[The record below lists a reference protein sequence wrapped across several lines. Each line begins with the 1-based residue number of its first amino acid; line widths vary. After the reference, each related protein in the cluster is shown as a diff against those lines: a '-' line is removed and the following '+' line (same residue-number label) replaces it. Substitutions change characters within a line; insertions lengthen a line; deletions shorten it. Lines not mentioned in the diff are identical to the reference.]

1 MTAQVTALSESI
13 VADRRR
19 PTHLGWPFDSPY
31 ETWFSSSAVVNL
43 TEQKLST
50 TGHWRELWS
59 SPYSRTTALVAGGV
73 VLYSTN
79 EFLTISM
86 LPSTV
91 NEIGGERIYAW
102 VTTLYLVGS
111 VVAAATV
118 NALLH
123 RIGACISY
131 LAGFSVLAAGSL
143 VCAAAPNME
152 ILLVGRFFQ
161 GLAGGLLCGLSFAVI
176 NAALPRRLWSR
187 GSALTASTWGIGAL
201 IGPALG
207 GFFAQFGAWRW
218 AFGLLAM
225 LSTAMAALAPGLPT
239 ADGAGQA
246 ADRDSARIPIPSV
259 ILLGAAALTVSVASL
274 PRNTFAT
281 AALLILSA
289 LLIGVFLVVD
299 RRMDTAVL
307 PASVYGFG
315 PLKWVYLTLGLL
327 VAATKVDLYVPLF
340 GQRLAHLGPIV
351 AGLLGAALSLGW
363 TISGFGSGSLNRAR
377 TIVAVVVAAP
387 LVMAGGLALAGITHV
402 QGATAGIVVVCAVAL
417 LAVGVGIGAAWPH
430 LSAWA
435 MTDVDDPAEGGAA
448 ATAINSVQL
457 IFGAFGAGLAGVVVN
472 VVEGGGASA
481 ARWAF
486 AVFAVM
492 ALTAC
497 VTAFRAGRRQIAY

>member
-1 MTAQVTALSESI
+1 
-13 VADRRR
+13 
-19 PTHLGWPFDSPY
+19 
-31 ETWFSSSAVVNL
+31 VVNL
-43 TEQKLST
+43 TSQKQIT

-59 SPYSRTTALVAGGV
+59 WPYRRTSAVVAGGV

-86 LPSTV
+86 LPSTI

-118 NALLH
+118 NTALH
-123 RIGACISY
+123 RIGAAIAY
-131 LAGFSVLAAGSL
+131 LLGFAVLGVGSL

-152 ILLVGRFFQ
+152 VLLAGRFLQ

-176 NAALPRRLWSR
+176 NAVLPRYLWSR
-187 GSALTASTWGIGAL
+187 ASAMVAATWGVGAL
-201 IGPALG
+201 LGPALG
-207 GFFAQFGAWRW
+207 GLFAQFGAWRW
-218 AFGLLAM
+218 AFGLLAT
-225 LSTAMAALAPGLPT
+225 LSVAMAVLAPGVLSV
-239 ADGAGQA
+239 DSGEQEH
-246 ADRDSARIPIPSV
+246 DRASARIPLPSV
-259 ILLGAAALTVSVASL
+259 ILLGASALAVSVASL
-274 PRNTFAT
+274 PRNTLAT
-281 AALLILSA
+281 AGLLVLGALLVA
-289 LLIGVFLVVD
+289 AFLVVD
-299 RRMDTAVL
+299 RRMPTAVL

-363 TISGFGSGSLNRAR
+363 TISGLGSGSLNKTR
-377 TIVAVVVAAP
+377 TIVGVVMAAP
-387 LVMAGGLALAGITHV
+387 LVMAIGLALAGAAHV
-402 QGATAGIVVVCAVAL
+402 QGATAGVVILCALAL

-435 MTDVDDPAEGGAA
+435 MSDVDDPAEGAAA

-472 VVEGGGASA
+472 LADGGGVAV

-486 AVFAVM
+486 AVFALL
-492 ALTAC
+492 ALSAC
-497 VTAFRAGRRQIAY
+497 FTSFRAGRRQVAF

>member
-1 MTAQVTALSESI
+1 M
-13 VADRRR
+13 
-19 PTHLGWPFDSPY
+19 
-31 ETWFSSSAVVNL
+31 VNL
-43 TEQKLST
+43 TEQKQIAA
-50 TGHWRELWS
+50 GQWRELWS
-59 SPYSRTTALVAGGV
+59 PRYLRTSAVIAGGV

-86 LPSTV
+86 LPSTI

-118 NALLH
+118 NTLLH
-123 RIGACISY
+123 RIGACVSY
-131 LAGFSVLAAGSL
+131 LMGFAVLGVGSL
-143 VCAAAPNME
+143 VCAAAPTME
-152 ILLVGRFFQ
+152 ILLVGRFLQ

-176 NAALPRRLWSR
+176 NAVLPRSLWSR
-187 GSALTASTWGIGAL
+187 GSAMAASTWGIGAL
-201 IGPALG
+201 IGPAVG
-207 GFFAQFGAWRW
+207 GLFAQFGAWRW

-225 LSTAMAALAPGLPT
+225 LSVAMAGLAPGLLSMDGGGEPPT
-239 ADGAGQA
+239 DRA
-246 ADRDSARIPIPSV
+246 AARVPVPSV
-259 ILLGAAALTVSVASL
+259 FLLGAAALTVSVASL
-274 PRNTFAT
+274 PHNIAAT
-281 AALLILSA
+281 VSLLILGG
-289 LLIGVFLVVD
+289 LLVGAFLIVD

-363 TISGFGSGSLNRAR
+363 MISGLVSGSLNKTRSIL
-377 TIVAVVVAAP
+377 IVVIASP
-387 LVMAGGLALAGITHV
+387 LVVGGGLALAGVTHV
-402 QGATAGIVVVCAVAL
+402 QGAKVGVIVVCAVAL
-417 LAVGVGIGAAWPH
+417 LAVGVGVGAASPH

-435 MTDVDDPAEGGAA
+435 MSDVDDPAEGGAA

-472 VVEGGGASA
+472 LVDDGGVSA
-481 ARWAF
+481 AHWAF
-486 AVFAVM
+486 AVFAVL

-497 VTAFRAGRRQIAY
+497 ATAYRAGRRQVAF

>member
-1 MTAQVTALSESI
+1 MTVQVNASSD
-13 VADRRR
+13 ANHPGRR
-19 PTHLGWPFDSPY
+19 PATRPGSSFDSPY
-31 ETWFSSSAVVNL
+31 ETWFSKSAVVNL
-43 TEQKLST
+43 TEQKQST

-86 LPSTV
+86 LPSTI

-123 RIGACISY
+123 RIGARISFV
-131 LAGFSVLAAGSL
+131 AGFAVLAAGSL
-143 VCAAAPNME
+143 ICAAAPNME
-152 ILLVGRFFQ
+152 ILLVGRLFQ

-176 NAALPRRLWSR
+176 NAVLPRRLWSR
-187 GSALTASTWGIGAL
+187 GSALTASTWGVGAL
-201 IGPALG
+201 VGPALG
-207 GFFAQFGAWRW
+207 GLFAQFGLWRW

-225 LSTAMAALAPGLPT
+225 LSMGMAVLAPGLLT
-239 ADGAGQA
+239 MDGSEQP
-246 ADRDSARIPIPSV
+246 DRDSARIPVPSV
-259 ILLGAAALTVSVASL
+259 VLLGAAALTVSVASL
-274 PRNTFAT
+274 PHNVLAT
-281 AALLILSA
+281 TALLIVSA
-289 LLIGVFLVVD
+289 VLLGVFLVVD

-363 TISGFGSGSLNRAR
+363 TISGLVSGSLDRVR
-377 TIVAVVVAAP
+377 TIVAVVFAAP
-387 LVMAGGLALAGITHV
+387 LLMAGGMALAGITHV
-402 QGATAGIVVVCAVAL
+402 QGAAAGIVIICAFAL

-435 MTDVDDPAEGGAA
+435 MSDVDDPAEGGAA

-472 VVEGGGASA
+472 LVDGGGAA
-481 ARWAF
+481 PARWAF
-486 AVFAVM
+486 AVFTVL
-492 ALTAC
+492 ALTAGF
-497 VTAFRAGRRQIAY
+497 TAYRAGRGQVGY

>member
-1 MTAQVTALSESI
+1 
-13 VADRRR
+13 
-19 PTHLGWPFDSPY
+19 
-31 ETWFSSSAVVNL
+31 
-43 TEQKLST
+43 
-50 TGHWRELWS
+50 
-59 SPYSRTTALVAGGV
+59 

-86 LPSTV
+86 LPSTI

-118 NALLH
+118 NTMLH
-123 RIGACISY
+123 RVGAAVSY
-131 LAGFSVLAAGSL
+131 LLGFAALGVGSL

-152 ILLVGRFFQ
+152 VLLAGRFLQ

-176 NAALPRRLWSR
+176 NTVLPRSLWSR
-187 GSALTASTWGIGAL
+187 ASAMAASTWGVGAL
-201 IGPALG
+201 LGPALG

-225 LSTAMAALAPGLPT
+225 LSVGMAVLAPGVLSV
-239 ADGAGQA
+239 DSDEQD
-246 ADRDSARIPIPSV
+246 ADRASTRIPVPSV
-259 ILLGAAALTVSVASL
+259 VLLGAAALAVSVASL
-274 PRNTFAT
+274 PHNTVAT
-281 AALLILSA
+281 AGLLIVGALLVGA
-289 LLIGVFLVVD
+289 FLIVD
-299 RRMDTAVL
+299 RRMPTAVL

-363 TISGFGSGSLNRAR
+363 TISGLGSGSLNKARA
-377 TIVAVVVAAP
+377 IVGVVIAAP
-387 LVMAGGLALAGITHV
+387 LVMAIGLALAGVAHV
-402 QGATAGIVVVCAVAL
+402 QGATAGVIILCALAL

-435 MTDVDDPAEGGAA
+435 MSDVDDPAEGRTA

-472 VVEGGGASA
+472 IADGGGVSA

-486 AVFAVM
+486 AVFALL
-492 ALTAC
+492 ALSAC
-497 VTAFRAGRRQIAY
+497 FTAFRAGRRQVAF

>member
-1 MTAQVTALSESI
+1 
-13 VADRRR
+13 
-19 PTHLGWPFDSPY
+19 
-31 ETWFSSSAVVNL
+31 VVNL
-43 TEQKLST
+43 TDQKQIA

-59 SPYSRTTALVAGGV
+59 APYLRTSAVVAGGV

-91 NEIGGERIYAW
+91 AEIGGERIYAW

-118 NALLH
+118 NTALH
-123 RIGACISY
+123 RVGACVSY
-131 LAGFSVLAAGSL
+131 LLGFAVLGVGSL

-152 ILLVGRFFQ
+152 VLLAGRFLQ

-176 NAALPRRLWSR
+176 NAVLPRSLWSR
-187 GSALTASTWGIGAL
+187 GSAMAASTWGIGAL
-201 IGPALG
+201 LGPALG

-225 LSTAMAALAPGLPT
+225 LSVAMAVLAPGLLSVD
-239 ADGAGQA
+239 DGCDQNTEHA
-246 ADRDSARIPIPSV
+246 AARIPVPSV
-259 ILLGAAALTVSVASL
+259 VLLGAAALAVSVASV
-274 PRNTFAT
+274 PHNTVAT
-281 AALLILSA
+281 TGLLILGAA
-289 LLIGVFLVVD
+289 LVGMFLIVD

-340 GQRLAHLGPIV
+340 GQRLAHLGPIM

-363 TISGFGSGSLNRAR
+363 TISGLGSGSLNRNR
-377 TIVAVVVAAP
+377 TIVGVVIAAP
-387 LVMAGGLALAGITHV
+387 VVMALGLALAGAMHV
-402 QGATAGIVVVCAVAL
+402 QGATAGIIILCALGL

-435 MTDVDDPAEGGAA
+435 MSDVDDPAEGGAA

-472 VVEGGGASA
+472 LADGGGATA

-486 AVFAVM
+486 AVFAVL

-497 VTAFRAGRRQIAY
+497 VTAFRAGRRQILV

>member
-1 MTAQVTALSESI
+1 M
-13 VADRRR
+13 
-19 PTHLGWPFDSPY
+19 
-31 ETWFSSSAVVNL
+31 
-43 TEQKLST
+43 
-50 TGHWRELWS
+50 WS
-59 SPYSRTTALVAGGV
+59 YPYSRTTAVVAGGV

-86 LPSTV
+86 LPSTI

-118 NALLH
+118 NTALH
-123 RIGACISY
+123 RIGAAISY
-131 LAGFSVLAAGSL
+131 LLGFAVLGVGSL

-152 ILLVGRFFQ
+152 VLLAGRFLQ

-176 NAALPRRLWSR
+176 NAVLPRSLWSR
-187 GSALTASTWGIGAL
+187 ASAMAASTWGVGAL
-201 IGPALG
+201 LGPALG

-225 LSTAMAALAPGLPT
+225 LSVAMAVLAPGVLS
-239 ADGAGQA
+239 ADSGDQEH
-246 ADRDSARIPIPSV
+246 DRASTRIPVPSV
-259 ILLGAAALTVSVASL
+259 VLLGASGLAVSVASL
-274 PRNTFAT
+274 PRNTVAT
-281 AALLILSA
+281 AGLLILGA
-289 LLIGVFLVVD
+289 VLVAAFLVVD
-299 RRMDTAVL
+299 RRMPTAVL

-363 TISGFGSGSLNRAR
+363 TISGLGSGSLNRTR
-377 TIVAVVVAAP
+377 TIVGVVMAAP
-387 LVMAGGLALAGITHV
+387 LVMAIGLAIAGAAHV
-402 QGATAGIVVVCAVAL
+402 QGPAAGLVIACAVAL

-435 MTDVDDPAEGGAA
+435 MSDVDDPAEGGAA

-472 VVEGGGASA
+472 IADGGGVAA

-486 AVFAVM
+486 AVFALL
-492 ALTAC
+492 ALSAC
-497 VTAFRAGRRQIAY
+497 FTAFRAGRRQVAF

>member
-1 MTAQVTALSESI
+1 V
-13 VADRRR
+13 
-19 PTHLGWPFDSPY
+19 
-31 ETWFSSSAVVNL
+31 
-43 TEQKLST
+43 
-50 TGHWRELWS
+50 
-59 SPYSRTTALVAGGV
+59 VAGGV

-86 LPSTV
+86 LPSTI

-118 NALLH
+118 NTMLH
-123 RIGACISY
+123 RVGAAVSY
-131 LAGFSVLAAGSL
+131 LLGFAALGVGSL

-152 ILLVGRFFQ
+152 VLLAGRFLQ

-176 NAALPRRLWSR
+176 NTVLPRSLWSR
-187 GSALTASTWGIGAL
+187 ASAMAASTWGVGAL
-201 IGPALG
+201 LGPALG

-225 LSTAMAALAPGLPT
+225 LSVGMAVLAPGVLSV
-239 ADGAGQA
+239 DSDEQD
-246 ADRDSARIPIPSV
+246 ADRASTRIPVPSV
-259 ILLGAAALTVSVASL
+259 VLLGAAALAVSVASL
-274 PRNTFAT
+274 PHNTVAT
-281 AALLILSA
+281 AGLLIVGALLVGA
-289 LLIGVFLVVD
+289 FLIVD
-299 RRMDTAVL
+299 RRMPTAVL

-363 TISGFGSGSLNRAR
+363 TISGLGSGSLNKAR
-377 TIVAVVVAAP
+377 TIVGVVIAAP
-387 LVMAGGLALAGITHV
+387 LVMAIGLALAGVAHV
-402 QGATAGIVVVCAVAL
+402 QGATAGVIILCALAL

-435 MTDVDDPAEGGAA
+435 MSDVDDPAEGRTA

-472 VVEGGGASA
+472 IADGGGVSA

-486 AVFAVM
+486 AVFALL
-492 ALTAC
+492 ALSAC
-497 VTAFRAGRRQIAY
+497 FTAFRAGRRQVAL

>member
-1 MTAQVTALSESI
+1 M
-13 VADRRR
+13 
-19 PTHLGWPFDSPY
+19 
-31 ETWFSSSAVVNL
+31 VNL
-43 TEQKLST
+43 TQEKQST

-59 SPYSRTTALVAGGV
+59 SPYSRTTAVVAGGV

-86 LPSTV
+86 LPSTID
-91 NEIGGERIYAW
+91 EIGGERMYVW

-111 VVAAATV
+111 VVAAASV

-123 RIGACISY
+123 RIGAGISY
-131 LAGFSVLAAGSL
+131 VAGFAVLAAGSF

-152 ILLVGRFFQ
+152 VLLVGRFFQ
-161 GLAGGLLCGLSFAVI
+161 GLSGGLLCGLSFAVI
-176 NAALPRRLWSR
+176 NAVLPRRLWSR
-187 GSALTASTWGIGAL
+187 GSALAASTWGVGAL
-201 IGPALG
+201 LGPALG
-207 GFFAQFGAWRW
+207 GLFAQFGAWRW

-225 LSTAMAALAPGLPT
+225 LSVAMCLLAPGLLSV
-239 ADGAGQA
+239 DGAEQ
-246 ADRDSARIPIPSV
+246 ADRDSARIPVPSV
-259 ILLGAAALTVSVASL
+259 VLLGAAALTVSVASVPHNRL
-274 PRNTFAT
+274 AT
-281 AALLILSA
+281 AGLLIVSA
-289 LLIGVFLVVD
+289 LLLGAFLVVD

-340 GQRLAHLGPIV
+340 GQRLAHLGPIL

-363 TISGFGSGSLNRAR
+363 TISGLISGSLNRTR
-377 TIVAVVVAAP
+377 TIIAVVVGAP
-387 LVMAGGLALAGITHV
+387 LLMGGGLAVAGVTHV
-402 QGATAGIVVVCAVAL
+402 QNATAGIVVICAVAL

-435 MTDVDDPAEGGAA
+435 MSDVDDPAEGGAA

-472 VVEGGGASA
+472 LVDGGGASA

-486 AVFAVM
+486 AVFAIL

-497 VTAFRAGRRQIAY
+497 ATASRASRHQVAY

>member
-1 MTAQVTALSESI
+1 M
-13 VADRRR
+13 
-19 PTHLGWPFDSPY
+19 
-31 ETWFSSSAVVNL
+31 
-43 TEQKLST
+43 
-50 TGHWRELWS
+50 WS
-59 SPYSRTTALVAGGV
+59 YPYSRTTAVVAGGV

-86 LPSTV
+86 LPSTI

-118 NALLH
+118 NTALH
-123 RIGACISY
+123 RIGAAVSY
-131 LAGFSVLAAGSL
+131 LLGFAVLGVGSL

-152 ILLVGRFFQ
+152 VLLAGRFLQ

-176 NAALPRRLWSR
+176 NAVLPRSLWSR
-187 GSALTASTWGIGAL
+187 ASAMAASTWGVGAL
-201 IGPALG
+201 LGPALG

-225 LSTAMAALAPGLPT
+225 LSVAMAVLAPGVLS
-239 ADGAGQA
+239 ADSGDQEH
-246 ADRDSARIPIPSV
+246 DRASTRIPVPSV
-259 ILLGAAALTVSVASL
+259 VLLGASALAVSVASL
-274 PRNTFAT
+274 PRNTVAT
-281 AALLILSA
+281 AGLLILGA
-289 LLIGVFLVVD
+289 VLVAAFLVVD
-299 RRMDTAVL
+299 RRMPTAVL

-363 TISGFGSGSLNRAR
+363 TISGLGSGSLNRTR
-377 TIVAVVVAAP
+377 TIVGVVMAAP
-387 LVMAGGLALAGITHV
+387 LVMAIGLAIAGAAHV
-402 QGATAGIVVVCAVAL
+402 QGPAAGLVIACAVAL

-435 MTDVDDPAEGGAA
+435 MSDVDDPAEGGTA

-472 VVEGGGASA
+472 IADGGGVAA

-486 AVFAVM
+486 AVFALL
-492 ALTAC
+492 ALSAC
-497 VTAFRAGRRQIAY
+497 FTAFRAGRRQVAF

>member
-1 MTAQVTALSESI
+1 MTSTDALP
-13 VADRRR
+13 A
-19 PTHLGWPFDSPY
+19 GFDSCAR
-31 ETWFSSSAVVNL
+31 TWFSGPAVVNL
-43 TEQKLST
+43 TEQETVT

-59 SPYSRTTALVAGGV
+59 TRYVRTSAVVAGGV

-86 LPSTV
+86 LPSTI
-91 NEIGGERIYAW
+91 NEIGGERFYAW

-118 NALLH
+118 NTLLH
-123 RIGACISY
+123 RIGACVSY
-131 LAGFSVLAAGSL
+131 LLGFAVLSVGSL

-152 ILLVGRFFQ
+152 ILLAGRFLQ

-176 NAALPRRLWSR
+176 NAVLPRSLWSR
-187 GSALTASTWGIGAL
+187 GSAMAAAMWGVGAL
-201 IGPALG
+201 LGPALG

-225 LSTAMAALAPGLPT
+225 LSVAMAVLAPGVLSVDNCEQ
-239 ADGAGQA
+239 DGDHA
-246 ADRDSARIPIPSV
+246 AARIPVPSV
-259 ILLGAAALTVSVASL
+259 ILLGAAALAVSVASV
-274 PRNTFAT
+274 PHNIVAT
-281 AALLILSA
+281 AGLLIAGAA
-289 LLIGVFLVVD
+289 LVGVFLIVD

-307 PASVYGFG
+307 PASVYGLG

-363 TISGFGSGSLNRAR
+363 TISGLGSGSLNRAR
-377 TIVAVVVAAP
+377 AIVGVVMAAP
-387 LVMAGGLALAGITHV
+387 LVMALGLALAGATHV
-402 QGATAGIVVVCAVAL
+402 QGARVGVVILCAVGL
-417 LAVGVGIGAAWPH
+417 MAVGVGIGAAWPH

-435 MTDVDDPAEGGAA
+435 MSDVDDPAEGRAA

-457 IFGAFGAGLAGVVVN
+457 VFGAFGAGLAGVVVN
-472 VVEGGGASA
+472 LADGGGVAA

-486 AVFAVM
+486 AVFALL

-497 VTAFRAGRRQIAY
+497 VTAFRAGRRQIPY

>member
-1 MTAQVTALSESI
+1 V
-13 VADRRR
+13 
-19 PTHLGWPFDSPY
+19 
-31 ETWFSSSAVVNL
+31 
-43 TEQKLST
+43 
-50 TGHWRELWS
+50 
-59 SPYSRTTALVAGGV
+59 VAGGV

-86 LPSTV
+86 LPSTIS
-91 NEIGGERIYAW
+91 EIGGERIYAW

-118 NALLH
+118 NAMLH
-123 RIGACISY
+123 RVGACISY
-131 LAGFSVLAAGSL
+131 LLGFAVLGVGSL

-152 ILLVGRFFQ
+152 ILLAGRFLQ

-176 NAALPRRLWSR
+176 NAVLPRSLWSR
-187 GSALTASTWGIGAL
+187 GSALAASTWGVGAL
-201 IGPALG
+201 LGPALG

-225 LSTAMAALAPGLPT
+225 LSVAMAALAPGVLSVDSCEQ
-239 ADGAGQA
+239 DG
-246 ADRDSARIPIPSV
+246 DRASTRIPVPSV
-259 ILLGAAALTVSVASL
+259 ILLGAAALAVSVASL
-274 PRNTFAT
+274 PHDTVAT
-281 AALLILSA
+281 AGLLVLGALLVGA
-289 LLIGVFLVVD
+289 FLIVD
-299 RRMDTAVL
+299 RRMPTAVL

-363 TISGFGSGSLNRAR
+363 TVSGLGSGSLNKTR
-377 TIVAVVVAAP
+377 TIVGVVMAAP
-387 LVMAGGLALAGITHV
+387 LVMALGLALAGATHV
-402 QGATAGIVVVCAVAL
+402 QGARVGVVILCAVGL
-417 LAVGVGIGAAWPH
+417 MAVGVGIGAAWPH

-435 MTDVDDPAEGGAA
+435 MSDIDDPAEGGAA

-472 VVEGGGASA
+472 LADGGGVAA

-486 AVFAVM
+486 AVFALL

>member
-1 MTAQVTALSESI
+1 M
-13 VADRRR
+13 
-19 PTHLGWPFDSPY
+19 
-31 ETWFSSSAVVNL
+31 
-43 TEQKLST
+43 
-50 TGHWRELWS
+50 
-59 SPYSRTTALVAGGV
+59 VAGGV

-86 LPSTV
+86 LPSTI

-118 NALLH
+118 NAALH
-123 RIGACISY
+123 RIGAAVSY
-131 LAGFSVLAAGSL
+131 LLGFAVLGVGSL

-152 ILLVGRFFQ
+152 VLLAGRFLQ

-176 NAALPRRLWSR
+176 NAVLPRSLWSR
-187 GSALTASTWGIGAL
+187 ASAMAASTWGVGAL
-201 IGPALG
+201 LGPALG

-225 LSTAMAALAPGLPT
+225 LSVAMAMLAPGVLS
-239 ADGAGQA
+239 ADSGDQEH
-246 ADRDSARIPIPSV
+246 DRASTRIPVPSV
-259 ILLGAAALTVSVASL
+259 VLLGASALAVSVASL
-274 PRNTFAT
+274 PRNTVAT
-281 AALLILSA
+281 AGLLILGA
-289 LLIGVFLVVD
+289 LLVAAFLVVD
-299 RRMDTAVL
+299 RRMPTAVL

-363 TISGFGSGSLNRAR
+363 TISGLGSGSLNRTR
-377 TIVAVVVAAP
+377 TIVGVVMAAP
-387 LVMAGGLALAGITHV
+387 LVMAIGLAMAGAAHV
-402 QGATAGIVVVCAVAL
+402 QGPAAGIVIACAVAL

-435 MTDVDDPAEGGAA
+435 MSDVDDPAEGGAA

-472 VVEGGGASA
+472 IADGGGVAA

-486 AVFAVM
+486 AVFALL
-492 ALTAC
+492 ALSAC
-497 VTAFRAGRRQIAY
+497 FTAFRAGRRQVDF

>member
-1 MTAQVTALSESI
+1 VRT
-13 VADRRR
+13 
-19 PTHLGWPFDSPY
+19 
-31 ETWFSSSAVVNL
+31 SAVI
-43 TEQKLST
+43 
-50 TGHWRELWS
+50 
-59 SPYSRTTALVAGGV
+59 AGGV

-86 LPSTV
+86 LPSTI

-118 NALLH
+118 NTLLH
-123 RIGACISY
+123 RIGACVSY
-131 LAGFSVLAAGSL
+131 LMGFAVLGVGSL
-143 VCAAAPNME
+143 VCAAAPTMD
-152 ILLVGRFFQ
+152 ILLVGRFLQ

-176 NAALPRRLWSR
+176 NAMLPRSLWSR
-187 GSALTASTWGIGAL
+187 GSAMAASTWGIGAL
-201 IGPALG
+201 IGPAMG
-207 GFFAQFGAWRW
+207 GLFAQFGAWRW

-225 LSTAMAALAPGLPT
+225 LSVAMAGLAPGLLT
-239 ADGAGQA
+239 MDGGEPVTDRA
-246 ADRDSARIPIPSV
+246 AAKIPWPSV
-259 ILLGAAALTVSVASL
+259 VLLGAAALTVSVASL
-274 PRNTFAT
+274 PHNIIAI
-281 AALLILSA
+281 ACLLILSA
-289 LLIGVFLVVD
+289 LLVGVFLVVD

-363 TISGFGSGSLNRAR
+363 MISGLVSGSLNKTRSIL
-377 TIVAVVVAAP
+377 IVVIASP
-387 LVMAGGLALAGITHV
+387 LVVGGGLALAGFTHV
-402 QGATAGIVVVCAVAL
+402 QGAKVGVIVVCAVAL
-417 LAVGVGIGAAWPH
+417 LAVGVGVGAASPH

-435 MTDVDDPAEGGAA
+435 MSDVDDPAEGGAA

-472 VVEGGGASA
+472 LVDDGGVSA
-481 ARWAF
+481 AHWAF
-486 AVFAVM
+486 AVFAVL
-492 ALTAC
+492 ALIACATAY
-497 VTAFRAGRRQIAY
+497 RAGRRQVAF

>member
-1 MTAQVTALSESI
+1 
-13 VADRRR
+13 
-19 PTHLGWPFDSPY
+19 
-31 ETWFSSSAVVNL
+31 VVNL
-43 TEQKLST
+43 TEQKQTT

-86 LPSTV
+86 LPSTI
-91 NEIGGERIYAW
+91 NEIGGERMYAW

-111 VVAAATV
+111 VVAAAAV

-123 RIGACISY
+123 RIGARVSY
-131 LAGFSVLAAGSL
+131 LGGFAALVAGSL
-143 VCAAAPNME
+143 VCAVAPTME
-152 ILLVGRFFQ
+152 VLLAGRFFQ

-176 NAALPRRLWSR
+176 NAVLPRRLWSR

-207 GFFAQFGAWRW
+207 GLFAQFGAWRW

-225 LSTAMAALAPGLPT
+225 LSGAMALVSPGLLT
-239 ADGAGQA
+239 MDGSATP
-246 ADRDSARIPIPSV
+246 DRDSARIPVPSV
-259 ILLGAAALTVSVASL
+259 VLLGAAALTVSVAAVPHNAL
-274 PRNTFAT
+274 AT
-281 AALLILSA
+281 AGLLVFGALLLGA
-289 LLIGVFLVVD
+289 FLVVD

-363 TISGFGSGSLNRAR
+363 TISGLGSGSLNRVR
-377 TIVAVVVAAP
+377 TIVAVVIAAP
-387 LVMAGGLALAGITHV
+387 LVMGGGLALAGITHV
-402 QGATAGIVVVCAVAL
+402 QDATAGIVIVCAFGL

-435 MTDVDDPAEGGAA
+435 MSDVDDPAEGGAA

-472 VVEGGGASA
+472 LVDGGGASA

-486 AVFAVM
+486 AVFALL

-497 VTAFRAGRRQIAY
+497 FTAFRASRGQVAY

>member
-1 MTAQVTALSESI
+1 MVDLA
-13 VADRRR
+13 
-19 PTHLGWPFDSPY
+19 
-31 ETWFSSSAVVNL
+31 
-43 TEQKLST
+43 EQQAIT

-59 SPYSRTTALVAGGV
+59 TQYLRTSAVVAGGV

-86 LPSTV
+86 LPSTI
-91 NEIGGERIYAW
+91 NEIGGERIYSW

-118 NALLH
+118 NSLLH
-123 RIGACISY
+123 RVGSCVSY
-131 LAGFSVLAAGSL
+131 LLGFAVLGAGSV

-152 ILLVGRFFQ
+152 VLLAGRFLQ

-176 NAALPRRLWSR
+176 NSVLPRYLWSR
-187 GSALTASTWGIGAL
+187 GAAMASAMWGVGAL
-201 IGPALG
+201 VGPALG
-207 GFFAQFGAWRW
+207 GVFAQFGAWRW

-225 LSTAMAALAPGLPT
+225 LSVAMSVLAPGVLS
-239 ADGAGQA
+239 ADKQDHARA
-246 ADRDSARIPIPSV
+246 ATQIPVPSIV
-259 ILLGAAALTVSVASL
+259 LLGAAALAVSVASL
-274 PRNTFAT
+274 PHNTVAT
-281 AALLILSA
+281 AGLLAVGAALV
-289 LLIGVFLVVD
+289 GTFLVVD
-299 RRMDTAVL
+299 RRMTTAVL
-307 PASVYGFG
+307 PASVFGFG

-351 AGLLGAALSLGW
+351 AGLLGAALSIGW
-363 TISGFGSGSLNRAR
+363 TISGLGSGSLNKAR
-377 TIVAVVVAAP
+377 SIVGVVIAAP
-387 LVMAGGLALAGITHV
+387 VVMAIGLALAGVTHV
-402 QGATAGIVVVCAVAL
+402 QGAPVGVIILCATAL
-417 LAVGVGIGAAWPH
+417 LAVGIGIGAAYPH

-435 MTDVDDPAEGGAA
+435 MGDVDDPAEGSAA

-472 VVEGGGASA
+472 IADGGGVSA

-486 AVFAVM
+486 TVFALL

-497 VTAFRAGRRQIAY
+497 VTAFRAGRRQVAF

>member
-1 MTAQVTALSESI
+1 M
-13 VADRRR
+13 
-19 PTHLGWPFDSPY
+19 
-31 ETWFSSSAVVNL
+31 
-43 TEQKLST
+43 
-50 TGHWRELWS
+50 
-59 SPYSRTTALVAGGV
+59 VAGGV

-86 LPSTV
+86 LPSTI

-111 VVAAATV
+111 VVAAAAV

-131 LAGFSVLAAGSL
+131 LAGFAVLAAGSL
-143 VCAAAPNME
+143 VCAAAPTME
-152 ILLVGRFFQ
+152 VLLVGRFFQ

-176 NAALPRRLWSR
+176 NAVLPRRLWSR
-187 GSALTASTWGIGAL
+187 GSALAASTWGIGAL
-201 IGPALG
+201 VGPALG
-207 GFFAQFGAWRW
+207 GLFAQFGAWRW

-225 LSTAMAALAPGLPT
+225 LSMAMAALVPGLLSVDGSEPT
-239 ADGAGQA
+239 T
-246 ADRDSARIPIPSV
+246 DRDSVRIPIPSV
-259 ILLGAAALTVSVASL
+259 VLLGAAALAVSMASV
-274 PRNTFAT
+274 PHNTLAT
-281 AALLILSA
+281 AGLLVFGA
-289 LLIGVFLVVD
+289 LLIGAFLVVD
-299 RRMDTAVL
+299 RRMATAVL

-363 TISGFGSGSLNRAR
+363 TIGGFASGSLNKAR
-377 TIVAVVVAAP
+377 TTVTVVIAAP
-387 LVMAGGLALAGITHV
+387 LVMAGGLAVAGVAHV
-402 QGATAGIVVVCAVAL
+402 QGATAGIVIVCAVAL

-435 MTDVDDPAEGGAA
+435 MSDVDDPAEGGAA

-472 VVEGGGASA
+472 LVDGGGMSA

-486 AVFAVM
+486 AVFALL

-497 VTAFRAGRRQIAY
+497 VTAVRAGRQQVAF

>member
-1 MTAQVTALSESI
+1 M
-13 VADRRR
+13 
-19 PTHLGWPFDSPY
+19 
-31 ETWFSSSAVVNL
+31 VNV
-43 TEQKLST
+43 TEQKQNT

-59 SPYSRTTALVAGGV
+59 SPYSRTTAMVAGGV

-86 LPSTV
+86 LPSTI

-123 RIGACISY
+123 RIGATISY
-131 LAGFSVLAAGSL
+131 VGGFAVLSAGSV
-143 VCAAAPNME
+143 VCAGAPNME
-152 ILLVGRFFQ
+152 VLLVGRFFQ
-161 GLAGGLLCGLSFAVI
+161 GFAGGLLCGLSFAVI
-176 NAALPRRLWSR
+176 NAVLPRRLWSR
-187 GSALTASTWGIGAL
+187 GSALAASTWGIGAL

-207 GFFAQFGAWRW
+207 GLFAQLGIWRW
-218 AFGLLAM
+218 AFGLLALLSVGM
-225 LSTAMAALAPGLPT
+225 GVLTPGLLSTDGSEQP
-239 ADGAGQA
+239 ADSE
-246 ADRDSARIPIPSV
+246 SARIPIPSV
-259 ILLGAAALTVSVASL
+259 VLLGAAALAVSVASV
-274 PRNTFAT
+274 PHNTLAT
-281 AALLILSA
+281 AGLLIFGALLLGA
-289 LLIGVFLVVD
+289 FLVVD

-363 TISGFGSGSLNRAR
+363 TISGLGSGSLNKTR
-377 TIVAVVVAAP
+377 TIVAVVLAAP

-402 QGATAGIVVVCAVAL
+402 QGATAGIVVICAFAL

-472 VVEGGGASA
+472 VVDGGGATA

-486 AVFAVM
+486 GVFAVL

-497 VTAFRAGRRQIAY
+497 ITAYRAGRGQVAY

>member
-1 MTAQVTALSESI
+1 MY
-13 VADRRR
+13 R
-19 PTHLGWPFDSPY
+19 LGPFDYSGR
-31 ETWFSSSAVVNL
+31 TWFSRSAVVNL
-43 TEQKLST
+43 TEQKQVAA
-50 TGHWRELWS
+50 GRWRELWS
-59 SPYSRTTALVAGGV
+59 PPYLRASAVIAGGV

-86 LPSTV
+86 LPSTI

-118 NALLH
+118 NTLLH
-123 RIGACISY
+123 RIGACVSY
-131 LAGFSVLAAGSL
+131 LMGFAVLGVGSL
-143 VCAAAPNME
+143 VCAAAPTMD
-152 ILLVGRFFQ
+152 ILLVGRFLQ

-176 NAALPRRLWSR
+176 NAMLPRSLWSR
-187 GSALTASTWGIGAL
+187 GSAMAASTWGIGAL
-201 IGPALG
+201 IGPAMG
-207 GFFAQFGAWRW
+207 GLFAQFGAWRW

-225 LSTAMAALAPGLPT
+225 LSVAMAGLAPGLLT
-239 ADGAGQA
+239 MDGGEPVTGRA
-246 ADRDSARIPIPSV
+246 AAKIPVPSV
-259 ILLGAAALTVSVASL
+259 VLLGAAALTVSVASL
-274 PRNTFAT
+274 PHNIAGT
-281 AALLILSA
+281 ASLLILSA
-289 LLIGVFLVVD
+289 LLVGAFLVVD

-363 TISGFGSGSLNRAR
+363 MISGFVSGSLNKTRSIL
-377 TIVAVVVAAP
+377 IVVIASP
-387 LVMAGGLALAGITHV
+387 LVVGGGLALAGVTHV
-402 QGATAGIVVVCAVAL
+402 QGAKVGVIVVCALAL
-417 LAVGVGIGAAWPH
+417 LAVGVGVGAASPH

-435 MTDVDDPAEGGAA
+435 MSDVDDPAEGGAA

-472 VVEGGGASA
+472 LVDDGGVSA
-481 ARWAF
+481 AHWAF
-486 AVFAVM
+486 AVFAIL

-497 VTAFRAGRRQIAY
+497 GTAYRAGRRQIAF

>member
-1 MTAQVTALSESI
+1 
-13 VADRRR
+13 
-19 PTHLGWPFDSPY
+19 
-31 ETWFSSSAVVNL
+31 VVNL
-43 TEQKLST
+43 TSQKQST

-59 SPYSRTTALVAGGV
+59 YPYSRTTAVVAGGV

-86 LPSTV
+86 LPSTI

-123 RIGACISY
+123 RIGACVSY
-131 LAGFSVLAAGSL
+131 LLGFAVLGVGSL

-152 ILLVGRFFQ
+152 VLLAGRFLQ

-176 NAALPRRLWSR
+176 NAVLPRSLWSR
-187 GSALTASTWGIGAL
+187 ASAMAAATWGVGAL
-201 IGPALG
+201 LGPALG

-218 AFGLLAM
+218 AFGLLAV
-225 LSTAMAALAPGLPT
+225 LSVAMALLAPGVLSV
-239 ADGAGQA
+239 DSCEQEH
-246 ADRDSARIPIPSV
+246 DRASTRIPVPSV
-259 ILLGAAALTVSVASL
+259 VLLGAAALAVSVASL
-274 PRNTFAT
+274 PRNTVAT
-281 AALLILSA
+281 AGLLVLGALLVGA
-289 LLIGVFLVVD
+289 FLVVD
-299 RRMDTAVL
+299 RRMPTAVL

-363 TISGFGSGSLNRAR
+363 TIGGLGSGSLNRAR
-377 TIVAVVVAAP
+377 TIVGVVMAAP
-387 LVMAGGLALAGITHV
+387 LVMAVGLAMAGAAHV
-402 QGATAGIVVVCAVAL
+402 QDAAAVVIVLCALAL

-435 MTDVDDPAEGGAA
+435 MSDVDDPAEGGAA

-457 IFGAFGAGLAGVVVN
+457 VFGAFGAGLAGVVVN
-472 VVEGGGASA
+472 IADGGGVAA

-486 AVFAVM
+486 AVFALL
-492 ALTAC
+492 ALSAC
-497 VTAFRAGRRQIAY
+497 FTAFRAGRRQVAF